1 MSLINDSLAAEIAR
15 LEAEV
20 ERKRLQQQI
29 QTMENEIA
37 QEMADDDDD
46 EEEEELIVLTAPKSN
61 WKNVSDHSCSASN
74 EMKSPRSVQSGTTIK
89 SPMSTPRKSPVRR
102 SLFLKSVVQAA
113 SERSEQSERNVTEA
127 NHLQTK
133 NEVETVQVEKNL
145 VSPNWKKKSPVRRS
159 VFLQSVVAAS
169 ELRASAT
176 HDTSSSSHLSES
188 DPIAENRRV
197 KAHRNDAIDLHQRGH
212 DGETTHRSED
222 EGLDCQ
228 QLEAEIRALEESAV
242 RTKQAIEE
250 ELEKRRRQEEGTWQV
265 DEEERIHLQN
275 AEQQSVAEVM
285 QHAPDR
291 EEVESYQT
299 LGEVKMKREAETERL
314 KLEDQIVKAE
324 SDTGGTATAK
334 KKTKAGLQRAQLE
347 EEIRR
352 VEAAAA
358 ETLRKKNEAL
368 KRQRLVDEARAAEV
382 AAEQARQKRD
392 EDLSKLHADHRNAV
406 HESACNHSE
415 QPRLGGVFQDVEDE
429 KLLAEAETAKKLEQ
443 ERLQAEIREMELELQ
458 KRRAAASSGASVASK
473 SSLSSKTSKK
483 GKPRKVV
490 NKKSLERQ
498 KPEEEI
504 ARMEAEIGNATS
516 NKAHAN
522 EASIDRPAFLAEI
535 VEVGTFR
542 EVPKDILSDV
552 VNVSQEDRTSIMKP
566 IPNDGPPTRPAFLAG
581 IAGAAA
587 AREQLSDTEKFS
599 KPMSDNVAPAPPA
612 FLSAIAEAVAAR
624 DERTQVSEETTE
636 LETTSSNTTS
646 ARPAF
651 LSGIAGAAR
660 ARDKRVAED
669 NTAITTGILSTRPSM
684 DTDSSPKVSAMP
696 MRPNLLAAISG
707 AATERQERL
716 EATGGELQMREM
728 EPEVE
733 DSRKNTPQPSF
744 ALAEMVS
751 KKAKDREKRLEAG
764 GEKRMTKIKEKA
776 EFKSVFSNVAIEAA
790 SMGRLTRLNEHTVE
804 AVAQEKT
811 PQQEWKSKGLL
822 AIDWRSTHMAI
833 IHQAAARGNETKMRE
848 YVVSNKSV
856 AEEEEW
862 EAKEVDR
869 NSSRLNQLLELNK
882 KVGTGTAK
890 VDELV
895 MGLRE
900 ENQSGES
907 MLIRPM
913 YAYNNFEEVKLPKP
927 LPPSIDVKKAKQ
939 KAAKMEEQAVR
950 QHLPMANISAHV
962 AEVVWERRARLNRP
976 GSMPKVRQAC
986 DCPYCGTASPYQ
998 TFAYRE
1004 VEKRHKE
1011 EMKHRKERQQ
1021 HIEEELAANPIH
1033 NDTVAVKESA
1043 QEAPLTPVAAATS
1056 AGDKLRK
1063 KLEAKKTPNLQASKP
1078 SPVQRSATVKAP
1090 IAASTATSASST
1102 TTRVGNPP
1110 KIQQPEPLA
1119 ANQGCACVIL

>member
-1 MSLINDSLAAEIAR
+1 MSLLNDSLAAEIAR

-29 QTMENEIA
+29 QAMENEIA
-37 QEMADDDDD
+37 QEMVDNNDDD
-46 EEEEELIVLTAPKSN
+46 EEELIVLTAPKSN
-61 WKNVSDHSCSASN
+61 WKNVSDQSFSASN
-74 EMKSPRSVQSGTTIK
+74 EMRSPRSVQSGTTIK
-89 SPMSTPRKSPVRR
+89 SPLSTPGKSPVRR

-127 NHLQTK
+127 HQYQT
-133 NEVETVQVEKNL
+133 ETEAETVEKNL
-145 VSPNWKKKSPVRRS
+145 VSPNWKNKSPVRRS

-176 HDTSSSSHLSES
+176 HDTSSSSHLSEN
-188 DPIAENRRV
+188 DPIAENRVNAQRSDV
-197 KAHRNDAIDLHQRGH
+197 INLQQQRGH

-228 QLEAEIRALEESAV
+228 QLEAEIRALEESAA
-242 RTKQAIEE
+242 RTKRAIEE

-265 DEEERIHLQN
+265 DEDEYNYLQN
-275 AEQQSVAEVM
+275 GADHQA
-285 QHAPDR
+285 QHAPNR
-291 EEVESYQT
+291 EEAESYHT
-299 LGEVKMKREAETERL
+299 IAAVEKVREAATGHL
-314 KLEDQIVKAE
+314 KLNVHRATAEPDTTANYTTKKKSKAE
-324 SDTGGTATAK
+324 
-334 KKTKAGLQRAQLE
+334 LQRAQLE

-368 KRQRLVDEARAAEV
+368 ERQRLEDEAREAEIAV
-382 AAEQARQKRD
+382 EQARQKRD
-392 EDLSKLHADHRNAV
+392 EELFNHPNSVDENGDIDLN
-406 HESACNHSE
+406 
-415 QPRLGGVFQDVEDE
+415 QPRPGAFFEDVEDE
-429 KLLAEAETAKKLEQ
+429 ASRALAETTKKLEQ
-443 ERLQAEIREMELELQ
+443 ERLQAEIREMELELR
-458 KRRAAASSGASVASK
+458 KRRAAASSGASVTSK

-483 GKPRKVV
+483 GKQRKVV
-490 NKKSLERQ
+490 SKKSLERQ
-498 KPEEEI
+498 KLEEEI

-516 NKAHAN
+516 NKAHVN
-522 EASIDRPAFLAEI
+522 SPLAEI
-535 VEVGTFR
+535 VEAGASL
-542 EVPKDILSDV
+542 EVPKDILSDA
-552 VNVSQEDRTSIMKP
+552 VNENQDDWTSMMRP
-566 IPNDGPPTRPAFLAG
+566 MSNDGPPARPAFLAG

-587 AREQLSDTEKFS
+587 AVEQRSNIENVS
-599 KPMSDNVAPAPPA
+599 KPMSNKVAPARPA
-612 FLSAIAEAVAAR
+612 FSSGIAEAAAAR
-624 DERTQVSEETTE
+624 EERTQTAEDTTE
-636 LETTSSNTTS
+636 LETISNSVRS
-646 ARPAF
+646 ACPAF

-660 ARDKRVAED
+660 ARDNRVAED
-669 NTAITTGILSTRPSM
+669 ETAITTDGILSARPS
-684 DTDSSPKVSAMP
+684 TETESSPKVSAMP

-716 EATGGELQMREM
+716 EATGGELQMREVV
-728 EPEVE
+728 PEVE
-733 DSRKNTPQPSF
+733 DSRQNTPQPSF

-776 EFKSVFSNVAIEAA
+776 EYKSVFSNVAIEAA
-790 SMGRLTRLNEHTVE
+790 NMGRLTRLNEHTVE

-856 AEEEEW
+856 EEEEEW

-869 NSSRLNQLLELNK
+869 NVSRLNQLLELNK

-913 YAYNNFEEVKLPKP
+913 YAYNNIEEVKLPKP
-927 LPPSIDVKKAKQ
+927 LPPSIDVNKAKQ
-939 KAAKMEEQAVR
+939 KAAKLEEEAARQHR

-1004 VEKRHKE
+1004 AEKRHKD

-1021 HIEEELAANPIH
+1021 HIEEELAANPIK
-1033 NDTVAVKESA
+1033 NTTIDTVKESA
-1043 QEAPLTPVAAATS
+1043 HEAPLTPVAVASS

-1063 KLEAKKTPNLQASKP
+1063 KLEAKKAPNLPASKP
-1078 SPVQRSATVKAP
+1078 SPAPKNATAKPPV
-1090 IAASTATSASST
+1090 AASAATSASST

-1110 KIQQPEPLA
+1110 KAQQPEPLA

>member
-29 QTMENEIA
+29 QAMENEIA
-37 QEMADDDDD
+37 QEMVDDD
-46 EEEEELIVLTAPKSN
+46 EEEKLIVLTAPKNN
-61 WKNVSDHSCSASN
+61 WKNVSDQSFSASN
-74 EMKSPRSVQSGTTIK
+74 EMKSPRSVQAGTTIK
-89 SPMSTPRKSPVRR
+89 SPLSTPGKSPVRR

-113 SERSEQSERNVTEA
+113 SERSELSERIATEA
-127 NHLQTK
+127 NHLQIK
-133 NEVETVQVEKNL
+133 SEGETVEKNL
-145 VSPNWKKKSPVRRS
+145 VSPNWKNKSPARRS
-159 VFLQSVVAAS
+159 VLLKSVVAAS

-176 HDTSSSSHLSES
+176 HDTSSSSHLSEN
-188 DPIAENRRV
+188 DVIAENRA
-197 KAHRNDAIDLHQRGH
+197 KAPRSDAIDPQQQRGH
-212 DGETTHRSED
+212 DGGTTHRSED

-228 QLEAEIRALEESAV
+228 RLEAEIRALEESAA
-242 RTKQAIEE
+242 RTKRAIEE

-265 DEEERIHLQN
+265 DEEEYIPLQIN
-275 AEQQSVAEVM
+275 AEHPKIQHQQFERHSLGS
-285 QHAPDR
+285 
-291 EEVESYQT
+291 EVEKETQA
-299 LGEVKMKREAETERL
+299 EAERL
-314 KLEDQIVKAE
+314 KIEDQIVTAE
-324 SDTGGTATAK
+324 SDIAANFT
-334 KKTKAGLQRAQLE
+334 TKNKYKAELQRAQLE
-347 EEIRR
+347 EEIRS
-352 VEAAAA
+352 VDAVAAG
-358 ETLRKKNEAL
+358 TLRQKNEASE
-368 KRQRLVDEARAAEV
+368 RQRLEDEARAAEV
-382 AAEQARQKRD
+382 TAEEASQKCD
-392 EDLSKLHADHRNAV
+392 EEYSKLHAVHKDAAYENAGV
-406 HESACNHSE
+406 ASD
-415 QPRLGGVFQDVEDE
+415 QPHLDAFFPDVEDE
-429 KLLAEAETAKKLEQ
+429 NLLAQADTAKKLEQ

-473 SSLSSKTSKK
+473 SSLSSKASRK
-483 GKPRKVV
+483 GKPRKLV
-490 NKKSLERQ
+490 NKKCLERQ
-498 KPEEEI
+498 KLEEEI
-504 ARMEAEIGNATS
+504 ARMEAQIGSATS
-516 NKAHAN
+516 SKAHVN
-522 EASIDRPAFLAEI
+522 EVLIDHPAFLAEI
-535 VEVGTFR
+535 VEAGASQK
-542 EVPKDILSDV
+542 VPKDLPSDV
-552 VNVSQEDRTSIMKP
+552 ISKNQDDRTSMMKSMS
-566 IPNDGPPTRPAFLAG
+566 NDRPPTRPAFLAG

-587 AREQLSDTEKFS
+587 AREQRSYTDITS
-599 KPMSDNVAPAPPA
+599 KPMSNNVAPARPA
-612 FLSAIAEAVAAR
+612 FLSGIADAAAAR
-624 DERTQVSEETTE
+624 EERTQAAEQTTE
-636 LETTSSNTTS
+636 LATTSNDTTS
-646 ARPAF
+646 ARRAF

-660 ARDKRVAED
+660 ARHMRVAED
-669 NTAITTGILSTRPSM
+669 ETSIPTGILSARPFT
-684 DTDSSPKVSAMP
+684 DTESSPKTSAMS

-707 AATERQERL
+707 AATERQDRL
-716 EATGGELQMREM
+716 EATGGELQMREV

-764 GEKRMTKIKEKA
+764 GEKRMTKIKETT
-776 EFKSVFSNVAIEAA
+776 EYKSVFSNVAIEAA
-790 SMGRLTRLNEHTVE
+790 NMGRLTRLNEHTVE

-913 YAYNNFEEVKLPKP
+913 YAYNNIEEVKLPKP
-927 LPPSIDVKKAKQ
+927 LPPSIDVNKAKQ
-939 KAAKMEEQAVR
+939 KAAKMEEQAVRQHR

-1004 VEKRHKE
+1004 AEKRHKE
-1011 EMKHRKERQQ
+1011 EMKHRKEKQQ
-1021 HIEEELAANPIH
+1021 HIEEELAANPID
-1033 NDTVAVKESA
+1033 NTTIAVVKESA
-1043 QEAPLTPVAAATS
+1043 QEAPLTPVAAAIS

-1063 KLEAKKTPNLQASKP
+1063 KLEAKKAPNLPASKP
-1078 SPVQRSATVKAP
+1078 SPGPKNATAKP
-1090 IAASTATSASST
+1090 TTAASAATSASSNT
-1102 TTRVGNPP
+1102 TQVGNSP
-1110 KIQQPEPLA
+1110 KAQQPEPLA